1 MKPYRPK
8 IPTPRFQIINR
19 RPNGQCLI
27 QLRFNVNGKRTHFST
42 SINIEIKHW
51 NPKRQQVKQV
61 RGKED
66 AHRDINQRLERFSEI
81 AQEIFVEYDYG
92 RALTPE
98 LFKQQMAIRCGRVE
112 DPNTKAT
119 TLFQFVEQFIEAEQ
133 NKPNAKRGTWKKY
146 LTVFNH
152 LRDFAAAQGKES
164 LDFSDINWQ
173 FRADFINWLYSP
185 PRSHSQNNA
194 AKILA
199 VTKQFLREAEKRGLH
214 SNRIYTQK
222 GFGLRRTKTT
232 AKVRLTF
239 SELEQL
245 AAVDLSDTPRL
256 ERARDLF
263 LVGCFTG
270 ARFSDWHK
278 VSRENIIEEPEGQLI
293 QILTQKVRNRVVVP
307 VFPVLAGILEKYSYQ
322 LPEISIQHFNRDIK
336 TVCKIALKDS
346 RFQRI
351 YSEGGDTK
359 AEIVEKWERV
369 SSHAARRSFASNF
382 WEAGIPA
389 ALLMQITGHATE
401 KQFFEY
407 IDISQEQAARQFA
420 KMALEVLNK
429 RNK

>member
-1 MKPYRPK
+1 MKPYRRK
-8 IPTPRFQIINR
+8 LPTPRFLLVS
-19 RPNGQCLI
+19 PNAEGRMIL
-27 QLRFNVNGKRTHFST
+27 LRMTIAKKHRVSFST
-42 SINIEIKHW
+42 GIRVNPKHW
-51 NPKRQQVKQV
+51 NAKAARLKLV
-61 RGKED
+61 RGKEKEY
-66 AHRDINQRLERFSEI
+66 RDINKRLAAFSEI
-81 AQEIFVEYDYG
+81 AQDIYIEYDNGQRLDRKTFLEQLAYRSG
-92 RALTPE
+92 RKENPA
-98 LFKQQMAIRCGRVE
+98 ANV
-112 DPNTKAT
+112 T

-133 NKPNAKRGTWKKY
+133 TKPNAKRGTWKKY

-152 LRDFAAAQGKES
+152 LREFAAAQGKES

-173 FRADFINWLYSP
+173 FRNDFINWLYSP

-199 VTKQFLREAEKRGLH
+199 VTKQFMREAEKRGLH

-239 SELEQL
+239 AELEEL
-245 AAVDLSDTPRL
+245 AAVDLTDTPRL

-307 VFPVLAGILEKYSYQ
+307 VFPVLAGILEKYGYQ
-322 LPEISIQHFNRDIK
+322 LPEMSIQHFNRDIK

-420 KMALEVLNK
+420 KMALEVLKK
-429 RNK
+429 RE

>member
-8 IPTPRFQIINR
+8 IPTPRYQIINR

-27 QLRFNVNGKRTHFST
+27 QLRFNINGRRTHFST
-42 SINIEIKHW
+42 SINIETKHW
-51 NPKRQQVKQV
+51 NPKRQRVKQV

-66 AHRDINQRLERFSEI
+66 EHRDINQRLERFAEI
-81 AQEIFVEYDYG
+81 AQEIFVDYDYG
-92 RALTPE
+92 RDLTPE
-98 LFKQQMAIRCGRVE
+98 LFKEQMAIRCGRIE
-112 DPNTKAT
+112 DPNAKAT
-119 TLFQFVEQFIEAEQ
+119 NLFQFAEQFIKAEQ
-133 NKPNAKRGTWKKY
+133 TKPNAKRGTWKKY

-152 LRDFAAAQGKES
+152 LREFAAEHGKDT
-164 LDFSDINWQ
+164 LGFSDIDWQ
-173 FRADFINWLYSP
+173 FRNDFINWLYSP

-199 VTKQFLREAEKRGLH
+199 VTKQFMREAEKRGLH

-222 GFGLRRTKTT
+222 GFGLRRVKTKG
-232 AKVRLTF
+232 KVRLTF
-239 SELEQL
+239 EELEAL
-245 AAVDLSDTPRL
+245 AELDLTDTPHL
-256 ERARDLF
+256 EHTRDLF

-278 VSRENIIEEPEGQLI
+278 MSRENIIEDPEGQLI
-293 QILTQKVRNRVVVP
+293 QILTEKVRNRVVVP
-307 VFPVLAGILEKYSYQ
+307 VFPVLAGILEKYNYQ
-322 LPEISIQHFNRDIK
+322 LPEMEIQTFNRNIK

-359 AEIVEKWERV
+359 TEIVDKWERV

-382 WEAGIPA
+382 WEAGIRL
-389 ALLMQITGHATE
+389 ALIMQITGHGTE

-407 IDISQEQAARQFA
+407 IDISQEEAARQFA
-420 KMALEVLNK
+420 KEALEVLKK
-429 RNK
+429 RK